1 MVLFVILNFPFA
13 NFRQYQYRFERGRTR
28 EQPANT
34 MTTDSCNFLGLDPKL
49 YRSYKSTDAIRDQKE
64 SRIKPIRKESIPE
77 MCGQINDTNSLLM
90 TPQHLEY
97 KEYAMTLNSNEDQRS
112 HQRSHEDQR
121 SHGSKDSRQIS
132 RTKRRK
138 KPKETPTG
146 KWMSPAEQRNLARRK
161 AKRRVS
167 LVSVNP
173 HACLETQNFFDAKS
187 KNIMFDLS
195 DMEKPTLAGNTM
207 SGCEDLMSL
216 SELAG
221 LFSMQLTSA
230 MAGSRTCFT
239 D

>member
-1 MVLFVILNFPFA
+1 MISSVLASSIQRAHNF
-13 NFRQYQYRFERGRTR
+13 
-28 EQPANT
+28 
-34 MTTDSCNFLGLDPKL
+34 
-49 YRSYKSTDAIRDQKE
+49 TDAIRDQKE
-64 SRIKPIRKESIPE
+64 SRIKPILKESIPE
-77 MCGQINDTNSLLM
+77 MCEL
-90 TPQHLEY
+90 TPRHLEY
-97 KEYAMTLNSNEDQRS
+97 VYTEYAMTLNSNEDQRS
-112 HQRSHEDQR
+112 HQRSYEDQR

-230 MAGSRTCFT
+230 MAGSRTRFT